1 MTSQPVLRPLGP
13 LQSSCRPRP
22 GRFGTVLGGE
32 ATILHRP
39 RPLQGRLL
47 PRGQRLVPVLG
58 GLPAIGRRQ
67 PTLGAGDLPID
78 HPLLPAGQQRR
89 IVGTQTAAGDL
100 VTNHGSLIANLRG
113 LVAGIGSLVA
123 AGRPPVPA
131 DSQLVVQLGSFVA
144 QLGRLV
150 AFPGSLLAVV
160 TDPLTRGHYLS
171 SSPLP
176 TGVSSHAL
184 GGSSRGGQPA
194 TTQSM
199 PGQPELGKAGPSLRP
214 TSAIRPIA
222 RSPPAFPASCRDPST
237 GGSRALARHA
247 AGLERE
253 PDHGQRPAPAV
264 TDPAVRSCEQL
275 AERCVSPIGKET
287 RTAWRGGTSA
297 RRRGSTVIA
306 AAVVLAALAVT
317 GWAPAGAAAPQSPAG
332 SCVPGKLVDFCRA
345 APPADGF
352 RLDKGAYETIAFP
365 GASLTVPY
373 RSNDRGQ
380 VVGTLASLDRP
391 RVRMALILAG
401 RGSGPGRCERPPAST
416 SNGRTSSSTAGHTP
430 RAVRANTPEA
440 A

>member
-1 MTSQPVLRPLGP
+1 
-13 LQSSCRPRP
+13 
-22 GRFGTVLGGE
+22 
-32 ATILHRP
+32 
-39 RPLQGRLL
+39 
-47 PRGQRLVPVLG
+47 
-58 GLPAIGRRQ
+58 
-67 PTLGAGDLPID
+67 
-78 HPLLPAGQQRR
+78 
-89 IVGTQTAAGDL
+89 
-100 VTNHGSLIANLRG
+100 
-113 LVAGIGSLVA
+113 
-123 AGRPPVPA
+123 
-131 DSQLVVQLGSFVA
+131 
-144 QLGRLV
+144 
-150 AFPGSLLAVV
+150 
-160 TDPLTRGHYLS
+160 
-171 SSPLP
+171 
-176 TGVSSHAL
+176 
-184 GGSSRGGQPA
+184 
-194 TTQSM
+194 M

-352 RLDKGAYETIAFP
+352 RLDKGVRDDRLPRRLADR
-365 GASLTVPY
+365 SLP
-373 RSNDRGQ
+373 Q
-380 VVGTLASLDRP
+380 QRP
-391 RVRMALILAG
+391 RPGGRHPGQPGSAAG
-401 RGSGPGRCERPPAST
+401 ADGPDPRRPRLGAW
-416 SNGRTSSSTAGHTP
+416 
-430 RAVRANTPEA
+430 AVRAA
-440 A
+440 AGVDVERPNQLVDIGPYATGSSGKYAGGCVVAK